1 VNLDLPFVETDPAV
15 LDAYLDKIDREL
27 DSLFLDAVD
36 GELER
41 LRLERAEAEKRGTD
55 AA

>member
-1 VNLDLPFVETDPAV
+1 VNLDLPFVESDPAV
-15 LDAYLDKIDREL
+15 LDAYLEKIDREL
-27 DSLFLDAVD
+27 DTLFIDAVG

-41 LRLERAEAEKRGTD
+41 LRLERAEAEDSGTD